1 MHQEFINTHKHHTN
15 VLGGGGRGGK
25 LQNLTHEK
33 QDHIMSN
40 ADKTIYYTK
49 KLLRKAE
56 AVLQNLNI
64 KL

>member
-15 VLGGGGRGGK
+15 VLWNKKKKK